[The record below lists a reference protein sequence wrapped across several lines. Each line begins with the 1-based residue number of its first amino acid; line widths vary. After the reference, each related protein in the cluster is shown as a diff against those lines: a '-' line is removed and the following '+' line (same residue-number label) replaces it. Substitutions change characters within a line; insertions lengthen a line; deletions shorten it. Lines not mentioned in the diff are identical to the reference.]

1 MSNHENA
8 KVRLKILPEGPWTD
22 AREAA
27 RWLASLTGEG
37 WMYAPGTPVRKFVPR
52 DVGDGP
58 VLAAEVAISD
68 VESVTF
74 RFDGDRFSAWRFVE
88 AEGYEFRRI
97 RKEYESTVQGET
109 GPGRMV
115 YFVYWKPT
123 TSHAFEV
130 PEAEGP
136 VAVLEPHAARFG
148 GWSHS

>member
-1 MSNHENA
+1 MSNAESVD
-8 KVRLKILPEGPWTD
+8 VRLKIALEGPWTD
-22 AREAA
+22 GREAA

-37 WMYAPGTPVRKFVPR
+37 WMYAPGTPVKKFVPR
-52 DVGDGP
+52 EIGDGP
-58 VLAAEVAISD
+58 VLAAEIAISE

-74 RFDGDRFSAWRFVE
+74 RFDGARFRAWRYLE
-88 AEGYEFRRI
+88 SEGNELRRVK
-97 RKEYESTVQGET
+97 KEYESTVQGET

-130 PEAEGP
+130 QAAEAR

-148 GWSHS
+148 GWSNS